1 LVPTLTQKTMARM
14 SVTPHAL
21 HPTPVCPPAP
31 TPAAGREML
40 ISEALALTPP
50 GRPPVYGDL
59 VTIFGQ
65 GVADE
70 DLCFFY
76 PELLAAMAAA
86 HWEMLCA
93 PTPARASTPGI
104 RIYTPPAGRQ
114 PYRLTVVDVAGPD
127 MAFLVDSIAAEVNRH
142 DLLITLLNHPILH
155 VRYGKDGTPQDV
167 STGPREGYQPRSHIH
182 IQVKRVLSDAQRAAL
197 EAGIV
202 RTVGDVHLA
211 NRDWPAMRAH
221 LREARRN
228 LETARAG
235 LSLEDMKTHCDFLDY
250 LHDNN
255 FTLLGYREYAFLDGP
270 GEGEVESQTIAGAS
284 LGLLHDDVTPAYV
297 NESVEGLPLYLQ
309 QLRRALPPVAVSK
322 TNRLSTVHR
331 HVPMDAIAVKMYG
344 EGGQVVGERLFLGL
358 FTSSTYSRSV
368 MDVPYLR
375 EKSAALLD
383 SFGFMPGSHNHKTVR
398 HILEKYPRDELFQID
413 LPDLKEMVLSIMRLS
428 ERQRIALF
436 TRADKFGRYIS
447 CLVYVPRDRFGTNMR
462 LKMQA
467 VLEREL
473 DGTCTSFSTI
483 LDDSVFARV
492 MYVIS
497 VDQTRFP
504 KYDTV
509 HIESLLQELGRTW
522 AERLTIALA
531 DALEDEDEIAT
542 LSVKY
547 ADAFPP
553 GYSVHYGARRA
564 VFDISNVER
573 AFEKKRMVVDLYRPT
588 GMDARNLRLK
598 VYNPCTPLTL
608 SDVMPI
614 LTNMGLR
621 AISELPFEV
630 TPAGAEHG
638 VWMHDFLLEVPN
650 GAPAVDLDAVKNHF
664 EHAFLKVW
672 TGETESDRLNHL
684 IVTAAMNWHEV
695 AVLRAYVRY
704 MKQIRYPL
712 GRNYV
717 ERTLVEHPGIAR
729 LLVDLFK
736 ALHRPTLS
744 EAQREAEARA
754 CTDKITHALE
764 GVTSLDQDRIVRA
777 VMGLIQATVRT
788 NYFQRRETG
797 LPKHYLA
804 LKIASGEVDGLPAPR
819 PFREI
824 FVSSPRVEG
833 VHLRGA
839 RIARGGLRWSDRPED
854 YRTEILGLMK
864 AQLVKN
870 SVIVPSGS
878 KGGFIVKKPPA
889 TGGRAALQ
897 AEGVEC
903 YKTFIRALLDVT
915 DNRCG
920 DKIVPPPDVVRRDG
934 DDPYLVVAADKGTAT
949 FSDIA
954 NGIAAEYGFWLGD
967 AFASGGSA
975 GYDHK
980 GMGITAKGAWESVKA
995 HFRAMGHDTQT
1006 QNFDVVGVG
1015 DMGGDVFGNGMLLS
1029 EHIRLTGAFNHMH
1042 IFCDPDPDPAKS
1054 FAERQRLFD
1063 AVQGWDGY
1071 NTDLL
1076 SKGGRVYNRADKVL
1090 VLTPEIR
1097 ERFGVEAERVAPADL
1112 IRAMLRAPADLLW
1125 FGGIGTYVKARHE
1138 THDDVGDKAN
1148 DALRVDA
1155 HEVGAKVIGEG
1166 ANLGVT
1172 QRGRVEFAAKG
1183 GRINTDF
1190 IDNAGGVNTSDH
1202 EVNIKILLADVMSSK
1217 GAGMTRAARDA
1228 LLAQMTDEVAAH
1240 VLRDNADQA
1249 LAIDMAQAGAA
1260 KDLRVHDSFISAL
1273 EGDSGLVRAHEALP
1287 DEEEVAARARSGR
1300 GLTRPELSV
1309 LIAYAKIGLDRD
1321 LLSSDLPDDP
1331 AMAPWLHAYFPEAL
1345 QGPHAAQVA
1354 GHQLRRE
1361 IVATTVA
1368 NHVINTMG
1376 PTFVHEMA
1384 RATGA
1389 APQAIVRAYLVVE
1402 DALSLCDLRA
1412 DIRALGLTVP
1422 AEVQVRALRDIS
1434 AVAAQ
1439 ATGRLLSRAGA
1450 CEAATGAA
1458 QGQAPNFAQDIEALG
1473 QALPE
1478 LIPADLKTQM
1488 SARTKAMRAKKFPA
1502 PLAGHLALLPVLG
1515 AAFDVVCIARNVG
1528 ADLRAAARTYFT
1540 LGQRFAFDWLRG
1552 QAGALSTSDAW
1563 QAQAGRA
1570 VVEALWA
1577 CQAQLTARVLA
1588 ETQAKTKEPVAT
1600 WAKVHAQE
1608 VERVTPTLEA
1618 LRAAGGFDLSMLIIA
1633 EQRLRGLCGG

>member
-1 LVPTLTQKTMARM
+1 MLVSQTLALVP
-14 SVTPHAL
+14 PD
-21 HPTPVCPPAP
+21 AP
-31 TPAAGREML
+31 LLYRDL
-40 ISEALALTPP
+40 IK
-50 GRPPVYGDL
+50 
-59 VTIFGQ
+59 IFGQ

-76 PELLAAMAAA
+76 PELLAAMTAA

-93 PTPARASTPGI
+93 PPTRAGVPGI
-104 RIYTPPAGRQ
+104 RIYTPPAGLQ
-114 PYRLTVVDVAGPD
+114 PYRLTVVEVTSAD

-155 VRYGKDGTPQDV
+155 VRYGKDGMPQDIA
-167 STGPREGYQPRSHIH
+167 TEPREGYKPRSHIH
-182 IQVKRVLSDAQRAAL
+182 MQIKRVLSDAQRAAL
-197 EAGIV
+197 EAGMV

-211 NRDWPAMRAH
+211 NRDWPTMRTH

-255 FTLLGYREYAFLDGP
+255 FTLLGYREYAFVEGS
-270 GEGEVESQTIAGAS
+270 GQGEVVSQTIAGTS

-297 NESVEGLPLYLQ
+297 NESAEGLPLHLQ

-358 FTSSTYSRSV
+358 FTSTTYSRSV
-368 MDVPYLR
+368 MNVPYLR
-375 EKSAALLD
+375 EKVSLLLD
-383 SFGFMPGSHNHKTVR
+383 SFGFLPGSHNHKAVR

-413 LPDLKEMVLSIMRLS
+413 LEELRGMVLSIMRLS

-473 DGTCTSFSTI
+473 DGECTSFSTT

-497 VDQTRFP
+497 VDQKNFP
-504 KYDTV
+504 QYDTD

-531 DALEDEDEIAT
+531 DALEDEDEIAA

-553 GYSVHYGARRA
+553 GYSVHYEARRA

-573 AFEKKRMVVDLYRPT
+573 TFAKKRMVVDLYRPT

-598 VYNPCTPLTL
+598 VYNPGAPLTL

-638 VWMHDFLLEVPN
+638 VWMHDFLLEVPD
-650 GAPAVDLDAVKNHF
+650 GAPAVDLETVKNHF

-672 TGETESDRLNHL
+672 AGDTESDRLNHL
-684 IVTAAMNWHEV
+684 IITAAMNWHEV

-744 EAQREAEARA
+744 EAQREAQARA
-754 CTDKITHALE
+754 CADKITHALE
-764 GVTSLDQDRIVRA
+764 GVTSLDQDRIARA

-804 LKIASGEVDGLPAPR
+804 LKIASEQVDGLPAPR

-889 TGGRAALQ
+889 IGGRAALQ

-915 DNRCG
+915 DNRRG
-920 DKIVPPPDVVRRDG
+920 DVILPPPDVVRRDG

-995 HFRAMGHDTQT
+995 HFRAMGQDTQT
-1006 QNFDVVGVG
+1006 QDFDVVGVG

-1029 EHIRLTGAFNHMH
+1029 EHIRLVGAFNHLH
-1042 IFCDPDPDPAKS
+1042 IFCDPNPDPAIS
-1054 FAERQRLFD
+1054 FVERKRLFD

-1071 NTDLL
+1071 DTKLL
-1076 SKGGRVYNRADKVL
+1076 SKGGRIYSRADKVL

-1097 ERFGVEAERVAPADL
+1097 ERFDIDAERVAPADL

-1148 DALRVDA
+1148 DALRIDA

-1172 QRGRVEFAAKG
+1172 QPGRVAFAAGG

-1202 EVNIKILLADVMSSK
+1202 EVNIKILLADIMAAK
-1217 GAGMTRAARDA
+1217 GGGMTRAARDA
-1228 LLAQMTDEVAAH
+1228 LLAQMTQEVAAH

-1249 LAIDMAQAGAA
+1249 LAIDMAQAEAA
-1260 KDLRVHDSFISAL
+1260 RDLRAHDAFISAL
-1273 EGDSGLVRAHEALP
+1273 EAGVGLVRAHESLP
-1287 DEEEVAARARSGR
+1287 DEEEVAARARAGR

-1309 LIAYAKIGLDRD
+1309 LIAYAKISLDRD
-1321 LLSSDLPDDP
+1321 LLASALPDDP
-1331 AMAPWLHAYFPEAL
+1331 ATAPWLHAYFPQVL
-1345 QGPHAAQVA
+1345 QSRYAEQITA
-1354 GHQLRRE
+1354 HQLRRE

-1368 NHVINTMG
+1368 NHIVNTMG
-1376 PTFVHEMA
+1376 PIFAYDMA

-1389 APQAIVRAYLVVE
+1389 GAAEIARAYLVVE
-1402 DALSLCDLRA
+1402 DALSLRRLRA

-1422 AEVQVRALRDIS
+1422 ADVQVRALRDIS

-1450 CEAATGAA
+1450 CEAAMGAA
-1458 QGQAPNFAQDIEALG
+1458 QGGAPNFAGDIAALG
-1473 QALPE
+1473 QALPD
-1478 LIPADLKTQM
+1478 LIPADLKTQI

-1502 PLAGHLALLPVLG
+1502 PLAARLAALPALG
-1515 AAFDVVCIARNVG
+1515 AAFDVVCVARGCG
-1528 ADLRAAARTYFT
+1528 ADLQAAARTYFT

-1552 QAGALSTSDAW
+1552 QAGTLSAADAW

-1577 CQAQLTARVLA
+1577 CQAQLAARVLA
-1588 ETQAKTKEPVAT
+1588 DAPAKTKDPVAA
-1600 WAKVHAQE
+1600 WAKTHAQE